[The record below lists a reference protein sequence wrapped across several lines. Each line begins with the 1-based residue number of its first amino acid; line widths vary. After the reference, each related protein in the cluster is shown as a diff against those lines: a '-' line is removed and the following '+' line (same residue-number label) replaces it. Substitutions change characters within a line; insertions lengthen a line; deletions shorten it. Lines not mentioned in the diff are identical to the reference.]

1 MSEPMS
7 SGEIEDVLSSIRRLV
22 TEDLRPAAPS
32 PSEEP
37 VGKLLLTPALRVVS
51 GEPVEPSRQPA
62 RPKAKSPAAEE
73 PQTQAQADMARV
85 LSEIRAAVAG
95 THQEW
100 EPENGDGPMAP
111 VSWQAPEWVPEAE
124 VVPPKGDG
132 RRATEKE
139 IADAAE
145 AAAVAEI
152 TARMAAEAAPADA
165 GQLGGIDDK
174 VLRDLVRDLIREE
187 LSGSLGERITRNVRK
202 LVRAEINR
210 AITARNLD

>member
-1 MSEPMS
+1 MP
-7 SGEIEDVLSSIRRLV
+7 
-22 TEDLRPAAPS
+22 TNP
-32 PSEEP
+32 
-37 VGKLLLTPALRVVS
+37 
-51 GEPVEPSRQPA
+51 
-62 RPKAKSPAAEE
+62 E

-95 THQEW
+95 NQQEW
-100 EPENGDGPMAP
+100 EPESGDGPMVP
-111 VSWQAPEWVPEAE
+111 MSWQAPEWVPEAE
-124 VVPPKGDG
+124 VVSPQAAGD
-132 RRATEKE
+132 AASEKE

-152 TARMAAEAAPADA
+152 TARMAADA
-165 GQLGGIDDK
+165 TTENAGRASTRAQGIDEA